1 MTDEGAGGP
10 QDPERDPRWDLVRAA
25 ARRHVATPPGLVDR
39 VLRSLTKVRQGPPL
53 RLPCDEGVL
62 TVSEAALLRL
72 ARTVATDQAEDVD
85 GVTVSA
91 VALADGELQILATI
105 RFGVVADEA
114 ARVLQHCLSA
124 ELTRLLRARSP
135 RVNVHVVDV
144 RPG

>member
-1 MTDEGAGGP
+1 MMDQGAGGP
-10 QDPERDPRWDLVRAA
+10 EDPERDPRWDLVRAV
-25 ARRHVATPPGLVDR
+25 ARRHVATPSGLVDR
-39 VLRSLTKVRQGPPL
+39 VLRALTVARRVPPL
-53 RLPCDEGVL
+53 RLPCDGGVL
-62 TVSEAALLRL
+62 TVSEATLVRL

-114 ARVLQHCLSA
+114 ARVLRHRLTA
-124 ELTRLLRARSP
+124 ELTRLLRARPP